1 MTYREYLL
9 SQGASEEDVKVLDTP
24 LGRKTFERM
33 QAIEGEFGEF
43 KTKATAYEE
52 RVGTWFEEEKAKR
65 ARLDSEL
72 VATRA
77 RAAASREALK
87 AAQEKGLLDVSRDLG
102 FNLDEPNPNPNPNP
116 NPGASNFD
124 PNKYFNREDILA
136 IAAKEGE
143 AIAAATAI
151 AYEHT
156 RLFPDRPLDF
166 EALYA
171 RARDKKIPVK
181 QLWMDEF
188 GVQAA
193 REAARKAAD
202 DATKAALRKS
212 IEAEVRTELASQYG
226 NPDVRPLVTSS
237 SPFATRKDTGR
248 DKQPWETGFAGEGG
262 SNDRVQRALQK
273 QVQRSNGGVN

>member
-33 QAIEGEFGEF
+33 QAVEGEFTEF

-102 FNLDEPNPNPNPNP
+102 FNLDEPNPNPPTNNPA
-116 NPGASNFD
+116 ASNFD
-124 PNKYFNREDILA
+124 PNKYFTKDDVLSIAKQEGVA
-136 IAAKEGE
+136 IATAS
-143 AIAAATAI
+143 AI
-151 AYEHT
+151 AYEHA

-166 EALYA
+166 EALYQ
-171 RARDKKIPVK
+171 RAVDTKTPLK
-181 QLWMDEF
+181 QLWMTEF

-193 REAARKAAD
+193 RDAAKKAAE
-202 DATKAALRKS
+202 DAAKAALRKS

-226 NPDVRPLVTSS
+226 NPDVRPLAPSS
-237 SPFATRKDTGR
+237 SPFTMRKDTGR
-248 DKQPWETGFAGEGG
+248 DKQPWETGFVGEGG

-273 QVQRSNGGVN
+273 QIQRSNSGVN